1 MGWHK
6 TKKVFGSKGMQFDV
20 KKLTTN
26 SALQPCFVA
35 YDLIMYNDE
44 LLLNIPY
51 NRRLEKLENLFQDE
65 EGIMIKAKSIVVCKR

>member
-6 TKKVFGSKGMQFDV
+6 TKKVFGSKGMSFDV
-20 KKLTTN
+20 KKLTSN

-44 LLLNIPY
+44 LLLNLPY
-51 NRRLEKLENLFQDE
+51 NKRWEKLQNSFQDE
-65 EGIMIKAKSIVVCKR
+65 EGIMIKAKSTIVCER